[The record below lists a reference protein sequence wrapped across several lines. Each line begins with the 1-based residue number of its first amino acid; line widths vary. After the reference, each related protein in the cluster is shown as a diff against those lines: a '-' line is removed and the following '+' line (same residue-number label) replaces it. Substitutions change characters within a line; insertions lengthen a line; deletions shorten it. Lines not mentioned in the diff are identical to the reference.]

1 MARFSRRGI
10 YSFLRRRF
18 LIARGRDDLDLIQR
32 LKIAFVNLCGNLVAC
47 FYALQNIFLMDG
59 VTHRH
64 RIHPTRD
71 FLMTHRSLAC
81 FLPHTILT
89 ESESECC
96 KQMANECGEANMQLH
111 ECCARTVRTE
121 IATAAKTV
129 RRMLPQFEI
138 VATAATFEQP
148 GLQTSP
154 DMPGIF
160 DREIH
165 APPHDLPVPSL
176 ALRI

>member
-1 MARFSRRGI
+1 MYTFHMPRS
-10 YSFLRRRF
+10 LRI
-18 LIARGRDDLDLIQR
+18 LAGTCTLLW
-32 LKIAFVNLCGNLVAC
+32 A
-47 FYALQNIFLMDG
+47 
-59 VTHRH
+59 
-64 RIHPTRD
+64 
-71 FLMTHRSLAC
+71 MTPQLAC

>member
-1 MARFSRRGI
+1 MYTSDMPRSLRILAATCTLLWAMAP
-10 YSFLRRRF
+10 
-18 LIARGRDDLDLIQR
+18 Q
-32 LKIAFVNLCGNLVAC
+32 
-47 FYALQNIFLMDG
+47 
-59 VTHRH
+59 
-64 RIHPTRD
+64 
-71 FLMTHRSLAC
+71 LAC

-96 KQMANECGEANMQLH
+96 KQMANECGEAKMQLH

-121 IATAAKTV
+121 IATEAKTV

-138 VATAATFEQP
+138 VATAATFERP
-148 GLQTSP
+148 GLQLSP
-154 DMPGIF
+154 DMSGIF